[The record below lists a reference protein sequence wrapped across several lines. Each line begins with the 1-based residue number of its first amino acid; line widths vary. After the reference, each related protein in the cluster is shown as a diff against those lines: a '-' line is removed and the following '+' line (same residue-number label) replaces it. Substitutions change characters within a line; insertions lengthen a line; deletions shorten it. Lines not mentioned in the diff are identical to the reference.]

1 MIHQSWSATSARSPW
16 RQTHTDPVMESL
28 AERRGGPTGAFLL
41 RFGMFCA
48 AGAAQAQSCASANL
62 HVYKTA
68 AGQRVRSLVSGQLAA
83 GVHVAVWD
91 GRDQRGRDVASGTY
105 FARLRA
111 GGVVQV
117 SKMILLR

>member
-1 MIHQSWSATSARSPW
+1 MEIRDAQWIDAAHRVRVPRGQTVRPSAYALSPNFPNPFNPETSLRLYLPQSGQVWL
-16 RQTHTDPVMESL
+16 DV
-28 AERRGGPTGAFLL
+28 
-41 RFGMFCA
+41 CD
-48 AGAAQAQSCASANL
+48 
-62 HVYKTA
+62 A
-68 AGQRVRSLVSGQLAA
+68 AGQRVRSLFSGQLAA
-83 GVHVAVWD
+83 GVHVEVWD

>member
-1 MIHQSWSATSARSPW
+1 VRVPRGQTVRPSAYALSPNFPNPFNPETSLRLYLPQSGQVWL
-16 RQTHTDPVMESL
+16 DV
-28 AERRGGPTGAFLL
+28 FD
-41 RFGMFCA
+41 
-48 AGAAQAQSCASANL
+48 
-62 HVYKTA
+62 A
-68 AGQRVRSLVSGQLAA
+68 AGQRVRSLVSGQRAA